1 MRYIWNELK
10 NRANIKKH
18 KVSFEE
24 AQSVLQSGDYL
35 AVIDTSSDEER
46 FKAIGASKIN
56 NILLVIYM
64 YRDEDIVR
72 IISARRATQREEKL
86 WQKET

>member
-10 NRANIKKH
+10 NRTNTRKH
-18 KVSFEE
+18 KVTFEE

-46 FKAIGASKIN
+46 FKAIGVSKVH
-56 NILLVIYM
+56 NILLVIYV
-64 YRDEDIVR
+64 YRDEDIIR
-72 IISARRATQREEKL
+72 IISARKATPREVKL
-86 WQKET
+86 WQKEK